1 MAKVEEEE
9 MISRRSKKKKNLPLV
24 SLEVIEKKVS
34 LLGSPGTGRKDALDR
49 AKQGLM
55 LLSLLL

>member
-9 MISRRSKKKKNLPLV
+9 MISRRLKKKKNLPLV

-34 LLGSPGTGRKDALDR
+34 LLGFPRDWEKECPGLN
-49 AKQGLM
+49 
-55 LLSLLL
+55 